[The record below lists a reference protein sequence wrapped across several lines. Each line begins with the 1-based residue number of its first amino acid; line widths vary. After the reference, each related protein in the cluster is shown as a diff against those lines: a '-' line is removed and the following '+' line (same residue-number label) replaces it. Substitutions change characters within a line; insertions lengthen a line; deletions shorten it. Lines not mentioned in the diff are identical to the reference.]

1 MSVLC
6 YPRAAEPAR
15 VEHRA
20 EFACFGGTCRV
31 MVSDR
36 EWAADAAEA
45 VVLARA
51 ALMDWHRRFSRFEPD
66 SEISRLNRDPRL
78 RVPASVMLRRLA
90 SAALE
95 AARQTGGLVDATLGA
110 EIVRAG
116 YSHHFEGQGVPLELA
131 LRLAP
136 RRGPASPNPSSAAAR
151 IAVDDRDGVL
161 QRPRGVMFD
170 PGGIAKGVFADE
182 LAARLDG
189 FEAYAVDCAG
199 DIRWGGTRGL
209 PRDVHV
215 ASPFGPETLH
225 TFRLGR
231 GAVATS
237 GIGRRSWLDA
247 DGRPAHHLLDP
258 RSGRPAFTGLVQAT
272 ALAPTA
278 AEAETLAKA
287 AVLSGPE
294 QAARWLPHGGLFVRE
309 DGRYEIVG
317 PPAGVSIAPVPVPV
331 PVGASEPAPD
341 EPTCSETHPRIS
353 ASTSSRSG
361 SLRISWNRPG

>member
-1 MSVLC
+1 MSVVS
-6 YPRAAEPAR
+6 YRRPAPPAR
-15 VEHRA
+15 VEHRN
-20 EFACFGGTCRV
+20 EFACFGGTCAV

-45 VVLARA
+45 VVLSRA
-51 ALMDWHRRFSRFEPD
+51 ALLDWHRRFSRFEPD
-66 SEISRLNRDPRL
+66 SEISRLNRDPRI
-78 RVPASVMLRRLA
+78 RVPASLMLRRLA
-90 SAALE
+90 GAALD
-95 AARQTGGLVDATLGA
+95 AARRTGGLVDATLGA
-110 EIVRAG
+110 AIVRAG
-116 YSHHFEGQGVPLELA
+116 YSQHFEGQGVPLELV

-136 RRGPASPNPSSAAAR
+136 TRAAASPNPSSAAAR

-161 QRPRGVMFD
+161 QRPRGVMLD

-182 LAARLDG
+182 LAARLDR

-199 DIRWGGTRGL
+199 DIRWGGTGGL
-209 PRDVHV
+209 ERDIRV

-225 TFRLGR
+225 TFRLGH

-237 GIGRRSWLDA
+237 GIGKRSWLDA

-287 AVLSGPE
+287 AVLSGPDG
-294 QAARWLPHGGLFVRE
+294 AARWLPHGGLFVRE
-309 DGRYEIVG
+309 DGSYELVR
-317 PPAGVSIAPVPVPV
+317 PPAGASSAAGSGPEAGAP
-331 PVGASEPAPD
+331 ARSDSHA
-341 EPTCSETHPRIS
+341 RIS